1 MADIQT
7 INIGNLVNDG
17 TGDDLR
23 TAFEK
28 VNSNFTN
35 LDAELTITASNIGSV
50 GADVFK
56 QKSGSDLQFRK
67 LNSGRH
73 IAIDEGQDTLSI
85 RSTAPDAFV
94 RIDTNSGIVQASS
107 YENITLQGGVDIDV
121 NAVGGVITVDN
132 VIPVTKILT
141 TYDFG
146 PFNGDYTDTMQ
157 LVLQASNIDFGTL
170 TYESD
175 LLVDAGSLV

>member
-35 LDAELTITASNIGSV
+35 LDAELTITASNTGSV
-50 GADVFK
+50 GVEVFK
-56 QKSGSDLQFRK
+56 QKTGSNLEFRS

-73 IAIDEGQDTLSI
+73 IALTEGQDTI
-85 RSTAPDAFV
+85 TIASTAPDAFS
-94 RIDTNSGIVQASS
+94 RIDTNSGAVLASG
-107 YENITLQGGVDIDV
+107 YPNFTLQGGVDIDV
-121 NAVGGVITVDN
+121 NAVGNVITVNN

-146 PFNGDYTDTMQ
+146 PISGNYTDTMQ

-170 TYESD
+170 TYDSD
-175 LLVDAGSLV
+175 LIVDAGSLA